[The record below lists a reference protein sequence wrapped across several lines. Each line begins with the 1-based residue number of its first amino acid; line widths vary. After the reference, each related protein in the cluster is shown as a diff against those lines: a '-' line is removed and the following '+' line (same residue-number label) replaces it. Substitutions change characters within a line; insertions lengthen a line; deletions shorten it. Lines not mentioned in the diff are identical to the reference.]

1 MVEIAQHVQKCLI
14 FIVVSLLRLENIK
27 ERWKKIQRYIQ
38 NIKNICKLKWPSNSP
53 SNSNS
58 QILVSLLH
66 CLSNSGNSF

>member
-1 MVEIAQHVQKCLI
+1 MAEIAQHVQKCLI

-38 NIKNICKLKWPSNSP
+38 NIKNIWKLKWLSP
-53 SNSNS
+53 LNSNS
-58 QILVSLLH
+58 QILISLLH